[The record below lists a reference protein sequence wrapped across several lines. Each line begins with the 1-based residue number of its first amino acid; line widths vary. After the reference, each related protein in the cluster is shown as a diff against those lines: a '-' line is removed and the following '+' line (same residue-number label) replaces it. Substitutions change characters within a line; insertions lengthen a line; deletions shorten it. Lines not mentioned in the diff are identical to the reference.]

1 MLSLILTAI
10 HALIGISI
18 FISAWLPIPLKYKIF
33 SFYLTL
39 LAMASWIIFR
49 KCILWK
55 IQKNLVKDFNPKHDS
70 ISHRFNI
77 NPRHLNFVLTTLNY
91 INLYMLGQQI
101 DVRIPTINMII
112 LYLMINQRFLL
123 RNGY

>member
-18 FISAWLPIPLKYKIF
+18 FISAWLPVPLKYKIF

-39 LAMASWIIFR
+39 LAMASWIIFG
-49 KCILWK
+49 KCIVWE
-55 IQKNLVKDFNPKHDS
+55 IQRKVVKDFNPQKDS
-70 ISHRFNI
+70 IAGRFNI
-77 NPRHLNFVLTTLNY
+77 NPRIYGFILTTLNY
-91 INLYMLGQQI
+91 INLYMLGKQI

>member
-1 MLSLILTAI
+1 MSTSNNRN
-10 HALIGISI
+10 HPGN
-18 FISAWLPIPLKYKIF
+18 
-33 SFYLTL
+33 
-39 LAMASWIIFR
+39 
-49 KCILWK
+49 
-55 IQKNLVKDFNPKHDS
+55 KNLVKDFNPKRDS

-77 NPRHLNFVLTTLNY
+77 NPRPLNFVLTTLNY